1 MLWQVYDVT
10 NFLDEHPGGGEIV
23 SEQAGKDAT
32 QSFDDIGHSKKA
44 KEMLQKSEHG
54 IIFKGNLVGAPEK
67 KSRASAEH
75 AGGGGGGAS
84 GMSISEI
91 VIPMAVAT
99 AAVVAFFVIRG
110 RRL

>member
-32 QSFDDIGHSKKA
+32 QPFDDIGHSKKA
-44 KEMLQKSEHG
+44 KEMLQKSENG
-54 IIFKGNLVGAPEK
+54 IIFKGNLVGAPAK
-67 KSRASAEH
+67 KIRESAEH
-75 AGGGGGGAS
+75 SGVGGGGAS
-84 GMSISEI
+84 GMSMSAI

-99 AAVVAFFVIRG
+99 AAFVAFFVMRG